1 MPRESPAPL
10 APGFAVRE
18 RMMTVRELLAGTGP
32 IALKRSRTGAVLA
45 ASAAVLA
52 ASALLNAYL
61 ARRAEREHPPAGRF
75 VEVGGV
81 RLHYLERGEGPPVVL
96 LHGNVVTA
104 EDWVLSGVLDRV
116 AERHRVVAFDRPGFG
131 HSDRPRGSAWTAAEQ
146 ADLLRRA
153 LARLGVGRPV
163 VVGHSWGTNVALALA
178 LADPAAVRGL
188 VLLSG
193 YYEPTLR
200 ADALLVAP
208 AAVPV
213 LGDVLRHTVS
223 PLLGAALMPLVV
235 RGMFAPRPVPERF
248 REGFPHGMAVRPS
261 QIRAEAQDGATMA
274 YGVAAMRDR
283 YRELD
288 MPVVIVAGAEGKG
301 GGGGRGAGRLRG
313 QVPPA
318 APPLGPGAGP
328 QGHPAGPQPGAGGSG
343 AGPARGGR
351 R

>member
-32 IALKRSRTGAVLA
+32 IALKRSRAGAVLA
-45 ASAAVLA
+45 AAAAALA

-61 ARRAEREHPPAGRF
+61 ARRTERKHPPAGRF
-75 VEVGGV
+75 VEVDGV

-116 AERHRVVAFDRPGFG
+116 AERHRVVAFDRPGYG
-131 HSDRPRGSAWTAAEQ
+131 HSERPRGSAWTAVAQ
-146 ADLLRRA
+146 ADLVRRA
-153 LARLGVGRPV
+153 LARLGVERPV

-178 LADPAAVRGL
+178 AADPAAVRGL
-188 VLLSG
+188 VLVSG

-200 ADALLVAP
+200 ADALLVVP

-213 LGDVLRHTVS
+213 LGGVLRHTVS

-235 RGMFAPRPVPERF
+235 KGMFAPLPVPERF
-248 REGFPHGMAVRPS
+248 KKGFPYGMAVRPS

-283 YRELD
+283 YRDLR
-288 MPVVIVAGAEGKG
+288 MPGVIVAGAAGEG
-301 GGGGRGAGRLRG
+301 GGGGRGAPR
-313 QVPPA
+313 PPGGKPHA
-318 APPLGPGAGP
+318 RPP
-328 QGHPAGPQPGAGGSG
+328 PGAGGG
-343 AGPARGGR
+343 APGPPPGSPTSA
-351 R
+351 